1 MIYLVAFAVLAV
13 ASLVVVRICIRR
25 DERWIDEQ
33 IRLDEQ
39 ARR

>member
-1 MIYLVAFAVLAV
+1 MIYLVAFAVLAAV
-13 ASLVVVRICIRR
+13 SLVVVRICIRR